1 MQFPNDVREVFV
13 EIPGFDSFWCSHRSR
28 RGYSGVVTYAR
39 HGITKQAVEGFGV
52 PKFDGEGRV
61 MQTNHGSFILFN
73 VYIPNGKRADRIEYK
88 FKFIHD
94 FAWKVRELADTGVP
108 VVVVG
113 DLNTSIL
120 DHDNFLP
127 SAQCLTSCFL
137 PEERLLLASITY
149 IPQTLRDYLNK
160 YRLVKKD
167 VDVRRAHHHRRI
179 TLLQTRRRNAEKKSA
194 NSTQKL
200 PPIPGWDD
208 PIVVPVECGIYD
220 KVGELPQPSLIDAFR
235 YFYPNVLQAYT
246 CWDTVRSFRRV
257 NKGARIDVTLV
268 SPALLQ
274 VEAHTI
280 QQRYLSVPDTCG
292 TDTAP
297 TRR

>member
-1 MQFPNDVREVFV
+1 MQGMELQNKQLRDLAFQNLTARAVLCRPTMAPSYFSMSTYRMANAYVIQPALLMLDCAYVHHKHMDV
-13 EIPGFDSFWCSHRSR
+13 HH
-28 RGYSGVVTYAR
+28 T
-39 HGITKQAVEGFGV
+39 Q
-52 PKFDGEGRV
+52 
-61 MQTNHGSFILFN
+61 
-73 VYIPNGKRADRIEYK
+73 ADRIEYK